1 MSGHAYVYDLESST
15 RYVLVRG
22 RVKDVLASQGVI
34 AQWAPLSRGWHVRK
48 ERAADA
54 AAILEAAG
62 MLVHHVGGD
71 PR

>member
-22 RVKDVLASQGVI
+22 RVKDILTAQGI
-34 AQWAPLSRGWHVRK
+34 PAAWAPLARGWHVRK

-54 AAILEAAG
+54 SAILEAAG
-62 MLVHHVGGD
+62 LHVHHVGGD